1 MDRGDQETVTKI
13 IPKKKNCKK
22 GKCQNGLQIAEKR
35 REVKSKGER
44 QRYTQLNAEF
54 QGTARRDKKDFFNKQ
69 CKQIEET
76 SRIGKTRDLFKKTGD
91 TEGTLFAK
99 MGTIKTEIA
108 RT

>member
-1 MDRGDQETVTKI
+1 MTKTI
-13 IPKKKNCKK
+13 TKKKNCKK

-76 SRIGKTRDLFKKTGD
+76 SRIGKTRDLFKKTGGIK
-91 TEGTLFAK
+91 GTFHAR
-99 MGTIKTEIA
+99 MDTIKNRDGKDLTEIKK
-108 RT
+108 R